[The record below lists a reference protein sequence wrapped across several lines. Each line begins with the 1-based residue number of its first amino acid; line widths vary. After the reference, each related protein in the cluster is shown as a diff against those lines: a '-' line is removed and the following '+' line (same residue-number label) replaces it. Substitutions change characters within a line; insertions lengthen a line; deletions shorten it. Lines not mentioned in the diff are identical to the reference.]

1 MNISKY
7 NVIKL
12 IHHIVK
18 LLAGILKVYR
28 AQMGSSVCIA
38 ANVRVFC
45 NNVYSYS
52 NKSNNKGFYKNLINI
67 KE

>member
-12 IHHIVK
+12 IHHSVK
-18 LLAGILKVYR
+18 LLAGILKVYIT
-28 AQMGSSVCIA
+28 QMGSSVCSA

-45 NNVYSYS
+45 NDVYSYS
-52 NKSNNKGFYKNLINI
+52 YSKGLYNNLMNI
-67 KE
+67 RE